1 MKEIFEKLKK
11 RVIPNN
17 GLIWHYTA
25 MPVLENFLRGTVA
38 LTHFRF
44 LNDSKDLE
52 YGLDLLRSLASSS
65 DNELLKM
72 AVLENK
78 YSDALIKADSY
89 LFCLSRAS
97 DSLYQWRSYSTT
109 GGVAIGFHR
118 TDLYNALFDAVVGDA
133 EISAIHPMFD
143 LLKCQ
148 YDDKLAERFIHKLA
162 IRVAPEDTK
171 HPEGFLQAFKCKCTA
186 FSLFVNALVKIM
198 LTQKN
203 PTFAEEKEERFLLSG
218 QLRRR
223 VEILG
228 GKPRIV
234 LHSPAVATSI
244 GEVKLSPHG
253 DVMHNKLMVEM
264 LRDKYKLSFDITES
278 QSSFTGM

>member
-1 MKEIFEKLKK
+1 MKEIFEKPKK

-52 YGLDLLRSLASSS
+52 YGLDLLRSLASIS

-72 AVLENK
+72 VVLENK
-78 YSDALIKADSY
+78 YSDALIKEDSY

-97 DSLYQWRSYSTT
+97 DSLYQWRSYSAT

-118 TDLYNALFDAVVGDA
+118 TDLYNALFDAVVGDV
-133 EISAIHPMFD
+133 EMSTRHPMFD
-143 LLKCQ
+143 LLKCR

-162 IRVAPEDTK
+162 VRVAHEDRK
-171 HPEGFLQAFKCKCTA
+171 QSEGFLSSVKCKCTV
-186 FSLFVNALVKIM
+186 FSLFVNALVKVM

-203 PTFAEEKEERFLLSG
+203 PTFAEEKEERFFLSG

-234 LHSPAVATSI
+234 LNSPAVATSI
-244 GEVKLSPHG
+244 GEIKLSPHG
-253 DVMHNKLMVEM
+253 DMMRNRLMVEM

-278 QSSFTGM
+278 QSSFNGM